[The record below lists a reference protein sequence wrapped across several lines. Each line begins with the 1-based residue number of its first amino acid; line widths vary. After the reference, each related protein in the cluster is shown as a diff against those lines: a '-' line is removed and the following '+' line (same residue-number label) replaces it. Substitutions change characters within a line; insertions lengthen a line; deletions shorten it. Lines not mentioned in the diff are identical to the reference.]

1 MVSYK
6 RSFIHAITFLRAY
19 NGKAT
24 SAFVFQARRS
34 VRQLS
39 RTKHREVYYARIE
52 RVFKNARTLT
62 SRHNGIFGDASL
74 VMFADHRIER
84 CACQVHTSAPL
95 FEPP

>member
-1 MVSYK
+1 M
-6 RSFIHAITFLRAY
+6 
-19 NGKAT
+19 
-24 SAFVFQARRS
+24 
-34 VRQLS
+34 RQLS

-95 FEPP
+95 FEPPWGVSADNNVGIGVWNLRL